1 MTLILYRSLSA
12 KHTKQIQI
20 SQYTVSRFPDLSNFL
35 WSIWRIN
42 WQSDK
47 ISVCCKIFVLTSTY
61 LLSNTQQKPL
71 SIIDIISQ
79 YCRTSHLTPLN
90 VKVIQM
96 VTQSVQ
102 SISAWLSIYCE
113 LLYRQ
118 RGTTNWVL
126 LTFLNICAFI
136 SNTFCEHRAL
146 WSTIQSCAA

>member
-1 MTLILYRSLSA
+1 VTLILYRSLSA

-71 SIIDIISQ
+71 STIDIISQ
-79 YCRTSHLTPLN
+79 NCPTSHLKPRHSDGHTVCTVHQCTTVDILWA
-90 VKVIQM
+90 
-96 VTQSVQ
+96 SVQ
-102 SISAWLSIYCE
+102 TDRDKE
-113 LLYRQ
+113 LGVNYLP
-118 RGTTNWVL
+118 
-126 LTFLNICAFI
+126 
-136 SNTFCEHRAL
+136 
-146 WSTIQSCAA
+146 